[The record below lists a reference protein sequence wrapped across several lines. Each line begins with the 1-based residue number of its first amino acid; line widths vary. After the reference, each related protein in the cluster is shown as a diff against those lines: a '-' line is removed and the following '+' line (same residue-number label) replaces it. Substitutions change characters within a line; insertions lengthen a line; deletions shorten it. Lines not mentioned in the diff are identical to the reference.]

1 MARVSEGELARLAA
15 EVSLV
20 RLVEGKGVALV
31 ERDGELTGPCLFHED
46 AGSSLVVSANR
57 WSCPVC
63 GSGGPVE
70 FVMRSEGVSQR
81 HAVDLLRQGVG
92 VSDAAPV
99 GRSTVAKLPQL
110 VSPGVDDAELLE
122 RVVAFYGDTLRESP
136 DALGFLAR
144 RRVDHPEVVE
154 AFRLGFSDRSLGY
167 RLPAKNR
174 RDGADLRGRLQ
185 GLGILRLTGHEL
197 FRGSLVVPTFD
208 DTGNITGLY
217 GRKVRDDL
225 RAGTPT
231 HLYLP
236 IERPGVWNPAGFGS
250 DEVIVAGSFLDALS
264 WWCWG
269 FRHVT
274 VWCGPDGFRPDLVAA
289 VAAHGTRR
297 VVLALPNRPAANTE
311 TTSLAAQLAE
321 VGVEV
326 FRVGLPAGADLNDVV
341 VDATDPTDTL
351 GRLLRSAVWLGAGT
365 APERRSPAPIEPA
378 PIPAALA
385 AAAVPETVGA
395 PPVSAPPSPTPPEG
409 PVSPAAVSPVGG
421 EGGGGEGG
429 PVVCVDDRELTV
441 SFGERAWRVRG
452 LGKVTSFDL
461 LRVNVLVRVDDRFHV
476 DTLDLYSA
484 RARAAFA
491 QMAAAELAVD
501 EGVVKR
507 DLGRVLLACETHAEE
522 VIAAAQAPKVVEVT
536 LSDVERAAAL
546 ELLRDPDLVGRVV
559 ADFERVGLVGE
570 ATNCLVGYLA
580 AVSRLLDQPLA
591 VIVQSTS
598 AAGKSAL
605 MDAVLG
611 FVPDEARV
619 RFSAMTGQSLFY
631 MGESDLAHKVLAIS
645 EEEGAERASYALK
658 LLQSE
663 GELSIASTGKDTASG
678 RLVTHTYSVVGP
690 TAIMLTTTAID
701 IDEELLNRCV
711 VLTVNEDRAQTR
723 AIHARQRHRHT
734 LEGLLAGSERDR
746 VVKVHRDAQRL
757 LEPLPVVIPGVEAL
771 TFADTS
777 TRTRRDHVKFLGLI
791 RASALLHQHQRP
803 RRTATTPDGRTV
815 TYLEAAPADVELAT
829 RLAHEVLGQTL
840 DDLPPQTRRL
850 LHLLDR
856 HVIAEAAAREVD
868 RSVVRFTRRQL
879 RERFGWGDTQLKVHL
894 ARLVDLELVWAHRG
908 AGLALVY
915 ELAWTG
921 AGADGTRFVNGLP
934 TSSTTATTGG
944 SAATTPGRSGVTPV
958 RSGSGRPPVGPRSG
972 GGRTTPGRPRSQRA
986 QGEPPPG
993 PADSVI
999 GTDPGPADGE
1009 VVVVS
1014 GVR

>member
-1 MARVSEGELARLAA
+1 MGRPRAEELERLAS

-20 RLVEGKGVALV
+20 RLAEAKGVVLV
-31 ERDGELTGPCLFHED
+31 ERDGELTGPCLFHDDE
-46 AGSSLVVSANR
+46 AGSALVVSANR

-70 FVMRSEGVSQR
+70 FVMRAEGVSQR

-99 GRSTVAKLPQL
+99 ARSTVAKLPPL
-110 VSPGVDDAELLE
+110 VSPDVDDVELLG
-122 RVVAFYGDTLRESP
+122 RVVGFYSETLRESP

-154 AFRLGFSDRSLGY
+154 AFGLGFSDRSLGY

-185 GLGILRLTGHEL
+185 ALGILRASGHEL
-197 FRGSLVVPTFD
+197 FRGSLVVPMLD
-208 DTGNITGLY
+208 ATGNVTGLY

-225 RAGTPT
+225 RAGTPS
-231 HLYLP
+231 HLWLP
-236 IERPGVWNPAGFGS
+236 VGPPGVWNPAGFGS

-289 VAAHGTRR
+289 ITEHRVGR
-297 VVLALPNRPAANTE
+297 VVLALPNRTDANTE
-311 TTSLAAQLAE
+311 TMALAAQLGEA
-321 VGVEV
+321 GVEV
-326 FRVGLPAGADLNDVV
+326 FRVGLPAGADINDIV
-341 VDATDPTDTL
+341 VDAVDPTDML
-351 GRLLRSAVWLGAGT
+351 GRLLRSASWLGASS
-365 APERRSPAPIEPA
+365 APERRPPIPIPSERRPLDVSPASVVAA
-378 PIPAALA
+378 PK
-385 AAAVPETVGA
+385 VETA
-395 PPVSAPPSPTPPEG
+395 PPVGLAPAPVPPSGPVQPEA
-409 PVSPAAVSPVGG
+409 VSPAGDTG
-421 EGGGGEGG
+421 DG

-441 SFGERAWRVRG
+441 SFAERSWRVRG

-491 QMAAAELAVD
+491 QMAAAELQLD

-522 VIAAAQAPKVVEVT
+522 VIAAAQAPKTVEVT

-734 LEGLLAGSERDR
+734 LEGLLAGGERER
-746 VVKVHRDAQRL
+746 VIAQHRDAQRL

-829 RLAHEVLGQTL
+829 RLAHEVLGQSL

-850 LHLLDR
+850 LHLLDG
-856 HVIAEAAAREVD
+856 HVTAEAAAREVD

-879 RERFGWGDTQLKVHL
+879 RECFGWGDTQLKVHL

-915 ELAWTG
+915 ELAWSG

-934 TSSTTATTGG
+934 AG
-944 SAATTPGRSGVTPV
+944 SAATTPTRSGSTEV
-958 RSGSGRPPVGPRSG
+958 RSGSGRPPVGARSG
-972 GGRTTPGRPRSQRA
+972 GGRTTPNRPRSQRA

-993 PADSVI
+993 PAEPVNGTAPG
-999 GTDPGPADGE
+999 GTDG
-1009 VVVVS
+1009 
-1014 GVR
+1014 GVRAAGVG

>member
-1 MARVSEGELARLAA
+1 MARVSEGELARLGA
-15 EVSLV
+15 EVSVV
-20 RLVEGKGVALV
+20 RLVEAKGVGLAK
-31 ERDGELTGPCLFHED
+31 RDGDLVGGCPFHD
-46 AGSSLVVSANR
+46 DRGSSLVVSPSTNR

-63 GSGGPVE
+63 GIEGGPVE
-70 FVMRSEGVSQR
+70 FVMRAEGVSRR

-92 VSDAAPV
+92 VSGAAPV
-99 GRSTVAKLPQL
+99 RVSTVVKLPPL
-110 VSPGVDDAELLE
+110 VSPDVDDTELLE
-122 RVVAFYGDTLRESP
+122 SVVGFYGATLRESP
-136 DALGFLAR
+136 EALGFLAKR
-144 RRVDHPEVVE
+144 RIDHPEVLE
-154 AFRLGFSDRSLGY
+154 AFSLGFSDRSLGY

-174 RDGADLRGRLQ
+174 RGGADLRGRLQ
-185 GLGILRLTGHEL
+185 ALGVLRSSGHEL
-197 FRGSLVVPTFD
+197 FRGSLVVPVLD
-208 DTGNITGLY
+208 ASGSVAGLY
-217 GRKVRDDL
+217 GRKIRDDL
-225 RAGTPT
+225 RPGTPA

-236 IERPGVWNPAGFGS
+236 VGASSVWNPAGLAG
-250 DEVIVAGSFLDALS
+250 DELIVAGSFIDALS

-274 VWCGPDGFRPDLVAA
+274 AWCGPDGFRPDLVTEIARR
-289 VAAHGTRR
+289 GTRR
-297 VVLALPNRPAANTE
+297 VVLALANRPTANDEAAV
-311 TTSLAAQLAE
+311 LAAQFAE

-326 FRVGLPAGADLNDVV
+326 FRVGLPAGADVNDVV

-351 GRLLRSAVWLGAGT
+351 SRLLRSASWLGAGS
-365 APERRSPAPIEPA
+365 APDRRPPTPIPSNRQPVEMSPAPDVDDGEP
-378 PIPAALA
+378 
-385 AAAVPETVGA
+385 GG
-395 PPVSAPPSPTPPEG
+395 PPVGLVSPPAG
-409 PVSPAAVSPVGG
+409 PVAAGAVSLTGDAG
-421 EGGGGEGG
+421 DG
-429 PVVCVDDRELTV
+429 PAVSVDDRELTV
-441 SFGERAWRVRG
+441 IFGERCWRVRG

-461 LRVNVLVRVDDRFHV
+461 LRVNVLVRVGDRFHV

-491 QMAAAELAVD
+491 QMAATELGLD

-522 VIAAAQAPKVVEVT
+522 VIAAAQTPKVVEVT
-536 LSDVERAAAL
+536 LTDTERAAAL
-546 ELLRDPDLVGRVV
+546 DLLRDPDLVGRVV

-570 ATNCLVGYLA
+570 GTNCLVGYLA
-580 AVSRLLDQPLA
+580 ALSRLLDQPLA

-734 LEGLLAGSERDR
+734 LAGLLAGSERDR
-746 VVKVHRDAQRL
+746 VIAQHRDAQRL
-757 LEPLPVVIPGVEAL
+757 LEALPVVIPGVEAL

-777 TRTRRDHVKFLGLI
+777 TRTRRDHVKYLGLI

-815 TYLEAAPADVELAT
+815 TYLEAASADVELAT
-829 RLAHEVLGQTL
+829 KLAHEVLGQSL

-850 LHLLDR
+850 LHLLDH
-856 HVIAEAAAREVD
+856 HVTAEAQVREVD
-868 RSVVRFTRRQL
+868 RGQVRFTRRQL
-879 RERFGWGDTQLKVHL
+879 REGFGWGDTQLKVHL

-934 TSSTTATTGG
+934 AGATAPAAGG
-944 SAATTPGRSGVTPV
+944 SAATTTERSGADGV
-958 RSGSGRPPVGPRSG
+958 RSG
-972 GGRTTPGRPRSQRA
+972 GGRPSVGPRSAGGRTRSNSPEPQRA
-986 QGEPPPG
+986 HGEKAAAAAGGPNGTEPG
-993 PADSVI
+993 PS
-999 GTDPGPADGE
+999 DG
-1009 VVVVS
+1009 VVVVVAGAS
-1014 GVR
+1014 